1 MIHLRILSG
10 QKKGADL
17 LVRNFPYTIGRA
29 RTDNLRLE
37 DAGVWDKHLTF
48 SYDPDEGLL
57 LQHNPK
63 ALAML
68 NKETFEKARLK
79 AGDIIEFGATRI
91 QFWLSE
97 MEPRN
102 LKIRERLTWA
112 ALIALALAQITLFI
126 WLN

>member
-1 MIHLRILSG
+1 MIRLRILSG
-10 QKKGADL
+10 QKSGADL
-17 LVRNFPYTIGRA
+17 LVTNFPYTIGRA
-29 RTDNLRLE
+29 RADSLRLE
-37 DAGVWDKHLTF
+37 DAGVWDKHLKV
-48 SYDPDEGLL
+48 SYDPDEGFL

-102 LKIRERLTWA
+102 LRNRERLTWA
-112 ALIALALAQITLFI
+112 ALIALALAQVALLI